1 MMTNKDEQILLEIKR
16 LVEDVRDQ
24 MQELRNGISI
34 TSDSNK
40 DMQLSQRYEHPWD
53 QHIRKQSEPSGDY
66 PTDSQQICDI

>member
-1 MMTNKDEQILLEIKR
+1 MTQKDEQILLEIKR

-34 TSDSNK
+34 TPDSDK

-53 QHIRKQSEPSGDY
+53 KHIREQPISGGDY
-66 PTDSQQICDI
+66 PDSQQICDI

>member
-34 TSDSNK
+34 TSDSDK
-40 DMQLSQRYEHPWD
+40 DMQLSQLYEHPWD
-53 QHIRKQSEPSGDY
+53 KHIRQQSESSGDY
-66 PTDSQQICDI
+66 PDSQQICDI

>member
-1 MMTNKDEQILLEIKR
+1 MTQKDEQILLEIKR

-34 TSDSNK
+34 PPDSDK

-53 QHIRKQSEPSGDY
+53 KHIREQSESSGDY
-66 PTDSQQICDI
+66 PTNSQQICDI

>member
-1 MMTNKDEQILLEIKR
+1 MTHKDEQILLEIKR

-24 MQELRNGISI
+24 MQELRNGIGI
-34 TSDSNK
+34 PSDSDK

-53 QHIRKQSEPSGDY
+53 QHIRKQSGPSGDY

>member
-1 MMTNKDEQILLEIKR
+1 MTHKDEQILLEIKR

-34 TSDSNK
+34 PPDSDK

-53 QHIRKQSEPSGDY
+53 KHIRQQSGPSGDY
-66 PTDSQQICDI
+66 STDTQQICDI

>member
-1 MMTNKDEQILLEIKR
+1 MTHKDEQILLEIKR

-34 TSDSNK
+34 TSDSDK

-53 QHIRKQSEPSGDY
+53 QHIRKQPEPSGDY

>member
-1 MMTNKDEQILLEIKR
+1 MTQKDEQILLEIKR

-34 TSDSNK
+34 SSDSDK

-53 QHIRKQSEPSGDY
+53 QHIRKQSGPSGDY